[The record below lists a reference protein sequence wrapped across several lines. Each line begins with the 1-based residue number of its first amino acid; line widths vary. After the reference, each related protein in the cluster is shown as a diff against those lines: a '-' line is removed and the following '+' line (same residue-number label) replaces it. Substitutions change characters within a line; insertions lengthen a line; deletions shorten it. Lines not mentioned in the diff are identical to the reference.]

1 MANMELIVDADA
13 LQAAILK
20 APDTLEKNLNKAI
33 SRSVSEIAR
42 SARRNAP
49 KAFSTLTNSIND
61 RMVSPLEGLV
71 APGVNSAEAV
81 EKGTGIYGP
90 AGQASGKLPPV
101 VNILDWVK
109 VKGIQPTEPDMD
121 QEDVAWLI
129 ARKIATTG
137 TKPQPYMQPA
147 YDENRE
153 KTERRISQAIDRA
166 INETVG
172 A

>member
-1 MANMELIVDADA
+1 MANMELIVDSNA

-20 APDTLEKNLNKAI
+20 APDKLEKRLNQAI

-42 SARRNAP
+42 SARRRAP
-49 KAFSTLTNSIND
+49 KAFSVLTNSIND

-71 APGVNSAEAV
+71 APGTNYAEAV
-81 EKGTGIYGP
+81 EKGTGVYGP

-101 VNILDWVK
+101 ENILDWVRL
-109 VKGIQPTEPDMD
+109 VGIQPREPDMD
-121 QEDVAWLI
+121 QDDVAWLI

-137 TKPQPYMQPA
+137 TKPQPYLQPA

-153 KTERRISQAIDRA
+153 KTERRINQAIDRA